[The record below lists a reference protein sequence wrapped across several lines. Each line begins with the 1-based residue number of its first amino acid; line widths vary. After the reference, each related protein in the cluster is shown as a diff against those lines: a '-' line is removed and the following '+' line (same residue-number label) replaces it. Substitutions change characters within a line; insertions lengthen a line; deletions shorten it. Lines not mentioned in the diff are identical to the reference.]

1 MEIIA
6 TQTSCIICKRGI
18 ARGKVAQ
25 VLDGYVC
32 EECILKM
39 ANSDLV
45 EVDTSYDNIDG
56 MCKHPECHPGNIR
69 MILRFANVCS
79 SVRVQVHYP
88 YNKSIISNGRK
99 ISQNEYN
106 RNDL

>member
-56 MCKHPECHPGNIR
+56 MCKHPECHPGNNS
-69 MILRFANVCS
+69 AASKKVGEDA
-79 SVRVQVHYP
+79 
-88 YNKSIISNGRK
+88 SIPCRLNCESCCCIINQTAIIK
-99 ISQNEYN
+99 H
-106 RNDL
+106 LAT